1 MFYRRS
7 QDEQSTVTGK
17 AVLYLSIAA
26 VLALLV
32 GIFYSNVS
40 RQTRYI
46 EVPHACD
53 WFVYL
58 REAKLFQQNG
68 VIGGLDTAIRD
79 PNTRYLIDTV
89 KALHLGNP
97 NWTTA
102 VGPYCHDYKEATD
115 RLSIISPPGTG
126 LLLSLFPAGAQERLA
141 FVAYSTILL
150 LFLAAVV
157 IRARS
162 LLVPLAAGALGVVC
176 FLGMYHFVHD
186 WTIQPSVIVVLL
198 AGYLAVRT
206 FDAASDRQGVFW
218 AALLG
223 LSIGIATDIR
233 IPSILLASGV
243 AAGLGTLFIQGR
255 RVQSVWSVA
264 AFVVGLILG
273 ALLLLASNAVNAG
286 GPLITTFGTGNTQA
300 LHIDW
305 ETFTNGLKYYLVDR
319 STVAAYLA
327 IPVVALA
334 ALAVA
339 RRRLAVGGV
348 DAALICAST
357 SLAVSIGF
365 FFFYAIRQWYY
376 PFPAIVFAASVAAF
390 LFIRSENAIPQDAPA
405 GDRDLMSDVAPRRM
419 FAGALLA
426 AVIGILVS
434 LSVPVSGDYSR
445 PDVDFRIPDRSIIWA
460 GITGGY
466 FSYFLDRQAAVI
478 VALDEA
484 SQDAVMAAVA
494 RDGVPQFVVDDPDN
508 AALVARLRQAAAL
521 RFAGRAFRRDV
532 FEIALP
538 AGK

>member
-1 MFYRRS
+1 MA
-7 QDEQSTVTGK
+7 TGK

-26 VLALLV
+26 ALVLLV
-32 GIFYSNVS
+32 GTFYSNVS
-40 RQTRYI
+40 RQTRYV

-79 PNTRYLIDTV
+79 TNTRYLIDTV

-97 NWTTA
+97 NWTIA

-115 RLSIISPPGTG
+115 RLVIISPPGTG

-141 FVAYSTILL
+141 FVASSTILL
-150 LFLAAVV
+150 LFLAAVA

-162 LLVPLAAGALGVVC
+162 PLAPLAAGALGVVC

-186 WTIQPSVIVVLL
+186 WTIQPSVVVVLL

-206 FDAASDRQGVFW
+206 FEAASDRQGVLW

-243 AAGLGTLFIQGR
+243 AVGLGTLFVQGQR
-255 RVQSVWSVA
+255 TQSVWSSA
-264 AFVVGLILG
+264 AFVAGLTVG
-273 ALLLLASNAVNAG
+273 ALLLLASDAVNTG
-286 GPLITTFGTGNTQA
+286 NPLTTTFGTDNTQA

-305 ETFTNGLKYYLVDR
+305 KTFRGGLEFYLVEK

-327 IPVVALA
+327 VPVVALA

-339 RRRLAVGGV
+339 RRRLAVGGA
-348 DAALICAST
+348 DAALLCAGT
-357 SLAVSIGF
+357 SLVVSMGF

-390 LFIRSENAIPQDAPA
+390 LFIRSENAVGHDARP
-405 GDRDLMSDVAPRRM
+405 GDRELASDAVPRWI
-419 FAGALLA
+419 FAATLLA
-426 AVIGILVS
+426 AVVATFFS
-434 LSVPVSGDYSR
+434 LSVPVSSDFSR
-445 PDVDFRIPDRSIIWA
+445 PGVDFRIPDRSIIWA

-466 FSYFLDRQAAVI
+466 FSYFLDRQAAVLS
-478 VALDEA
+478 ALDAA
-484 SQDAVMAAVA
+484 SQDAVIKAVA
-494 RDGVPQFVVDDPDN
+494 QDGVPQFVVDDPDN
-508 AALVARLRQAAAL
+508 AGLIAHLKEIAEL
-521 RFAGRAFRRDV
+521 RFAGKAFRRDV
-532 FEIALP
+532 FEIVLP
-538 AGK
+538 TRK

>member
-1 MFYRRS
+1 MMFFSRS
-7 QDEQSTVTGK
+7 HDDRPMVTGK
-17 AVLYLSIAA
+17 AVLHLSIAA

-79 PNTRYLIDTV
+79 VDTRYLIDTV
-89 KALHLGNP
+89 KALHLP
-97 NWTTA
+97 NWTVA
-102 VGPYCHDYKEATD
+102 VGPYCHDYKAATD
-115 RLSIISPPGTG
+115 RLVIISPPGTG

-150 LFLAAVV
+150 LFLAAVI

-162 LLVPLAAGALGVVC
+162 TFVPLAAGALGVLC

-186 WTIQPSVIVVLL
+186 WTIQPSVIVVLV

-206 FDAASDRQGVFW
+206 FDAATDRRGAFW

-255 RVQSVWSVA
+255 RAQSVWSSA
-264 AFVVGLILG
+264 AFVAGLTVG
-273 ALLLLASNAVNAG
+273 ALLLLASNAINAG
-286 GPLITTFGTGNTQA
+286 SPFTTTFGAGNTQA

-305 ETFTNGLKYYLVDR
+305 KTLTGGLKFYLIER

-327 IPVVALA
+327 VPVAALA

-348 DAALICAST
+348 DAALLCAAT
-357 SLAVSIGF
+357 SLAVSMGF

-390 LFIRSENAIPQDAPA
+390 LFIRSENATRQGAPA
-405 GDRDLMSDVAPRRM
+405 GERDLASDVAPRWI

-426 AVIGILVS
+426 AVIGILAS
-434 LSVPVSGDYSR
+434 LSVPVSSDYSR
-445 PDVDFRIPDRSIIWA
+445 PDVDFRLPDRSIVWA

-478 VALDEA
+478 AILDAA

-508 AALVARLRQAAAL
+508 AALVARLKQVDAL

-538 AGK
+538 TGK